1 MPPAARR
8 FFDGLSTLCA
18 LLVGVGVWVQVYLIG
33 SFLFGAADA
42 LDAHKDAGFAVHGF
56 EVLCF
61 VAALLA
67 WRSRAVVGMA
77 FGLGLIGTVQIALT
91 ESDKYVG
98 GLHALF
104 ALVVLVLAVF
114 IVKGGLERR
123 RATVTA

>member
-18 LLVGVGVWVQVYLIG
+18 LLVGIGVWVQVYLIG
-33 SFLFGAADA
+33 SYLFGADS
-42 LDAHKDAGFAVHGF
+42 LDAHKDTGFAVHSL

-67 WRSRAVVGMA
+67 WRSRAAVGLA
-77 FGLGLIGTVQIALT
+77 FGLGAIGTVQIALT
-91 ESDKYVG
+91 ESEKYVG
-98 GLHALF
+98 GLHALL

-114 IVKGGLERR
+114 VVKGGLERR
-123 RATVTA
+123 KAATAA